1 MESKGWPPRSYGHL
15 NPQAVGFVPRPEPA
29 LSNQRATAFFG
40 INQKDCKRLKAV
52 SVEKPTSLQGN
63 SDGSHRHR
71 PTDPVTNSES
81 VLTAYLERQGRNEF
95 INLASQIGFDGGNIA
110 FVFYE
115 NQVRRLM
122 DESPYD
128 ERRLKILRASCVGE
142 PREMVT
148 LICAPMKSMTTSQRI
163 EKALDCLRQRYGVS
177 GGLTSEPKVIAIRH
191 GTKISFTSTS
201 LKSFNE
207 DLNTL
212 EVYAYAHD
220 EYRKLTR

>member
-1 MESKGWPPRSYGHL
+1 M
-15 NPQAVGFVPRPEPA
+15 
-29 LSNQRATAFFG
+29 
-40 INQKDCKRLKAV
+40 
-52 SVEKPTSLQGN
+52 SVDKPTSLQGN

-71 PTDPVTNSES
+71 PVDLVTNSES

-115 NQVRRLM
+115 NQVPAIRN
-122 DESPYD
+122 S
-128 ERRLKILRASCVGE
+128 SCVGE

-148 LICAPMKSMTTSQRI
+148 LFCAPMKSMTTSQRI
-163 EKALDCLRQRYGVS
+163 EKALDRLRQRYGDS

-191 GTKISFTSTS
+191 GAKISFTSTS
-201 LKSFNE
+201 LKSFHE

-220 EYRKLTR
+220 EYHKLTGQLLLDTANRRLIS